1 MSEPRHRKPERRRGV
16 TVRTQEG
23 KRRRSGILDE
33 SHRTARQLN
42 REARRTAAR
51 RARLRVGMALVGASI
66 IVVTSV
72 AFSWLTLRDR
82 EDPASVVD
90 GSNDVGSSLLIALT
104 GEDGSIRS
112 LALVATHPE
121 VASRLV
127 LFPPAL
133 LTVLPGYGESE
144 IANVIRFE
152 GAGLAATTVSNLLG
166 VRIDAVV
173 SMTAADFANEVGPLT
188 VTLTT
193 PLLVSAGRGFQV
205 VAAEGTAEREAGMI
219 ATLITTQGE
228 GDQLAWL
235 DRQGSVWKEAIGRA
249 GDPAVARD
257 IAARAIGD
265 PAGAL
270 RALTSAAEDP
280 ELVVTAVPAARIERT
295 GGDTELY
302 SLSGEVA
309 SAFVD
314 ERFAYLR
321 LRSEPRPRV
330 EVLNGNGRIGTTGP
344 IARVLVEAGYR
355 IVRTDNADRDDYA
368 VTQVIAQGREHQVDA
383 IDVRDILGRGEVL
396 LEVRQP
402 SGVVDLTVIVGRD
415 IPA

>member
-1 MSEPRHRKPERRRGV
+1 
-16 TVRTQEG
+16 
-23 KRRRSGILDE
+23 
-33 SHRTARQLN
+33 
-42 REARRTAAR
+42 
-51 RARLRVGMALVGASI
+51 MALVGASI